1 MCRELLLEQRFCTAR
16 PWPLRAVLRRV
27 AQADHRAAVGAVI
40 LASPRGAGQ
49 GIGSG
54 VVTNRRIIAATGR
67 QKSEGQEKRDSS
79 QHGVPFVDRPKSA
92 RTMAPKTCQPLG
104 GACASRTVDDWQVMM
119 IGWHP

>member
-54 VVTNRRIIAATGR
+54 VVTNRRIIATAGR
-67 QKSEGQEKRDSS
+67 QKCEGQEQSDSS
-79 QHGVPFVDRPKSA
+79 QHGVPFVRSPESH
-92 RTMAPKTCQPLG
+92 THHVPKTGKSLG
-104 GACASRTVDDWQVMM
+104 GACAARTVDDFPVMV
-119 IGWHP
+119 IG